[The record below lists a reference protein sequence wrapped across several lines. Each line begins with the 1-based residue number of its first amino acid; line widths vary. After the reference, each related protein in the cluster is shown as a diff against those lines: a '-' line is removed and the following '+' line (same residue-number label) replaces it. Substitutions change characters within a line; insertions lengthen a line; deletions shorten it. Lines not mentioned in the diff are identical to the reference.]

1 MTEINFYKITRSSV
15 EKLLP
20 RLLEKIIQEGSMV
33 NFLFKNQNRLEY
45 IDDFLWT
52 YSNESFIPHYVDDSN
67 YINVHP
73 ILLSLSENI
82 NNNADVFVTIE
93 GYLPENI
100 EKYKK
105 IIDIIDGKDDQIIKD
120 ALVRVEHIKNKGY
133 KVDCWRQEI
142 SGWEKSDKYLS

>member
-1 MTEINFYKITRSSV
+1 VTEINFYKITRSSV

-105 IIDIIDGKDDQIIKD
+105 IIDIFDGKDDQIIKD

>member
-1 MTEINFYKITRSSV
+1 VTEINFYKITRSSV

-105 IIDIIDGKDDQIIKD
+105 IIDIFDGKDDQIIKD
-120 ALVRVEHIKNKGY
+120 ALVRVENIKNKGY